1 MSKQILDMLD
11 EETKGLVLD
20 KKFILRV
27 KTFSIGFMT
36 KNLEHIRFFGDIL
49 IGANRIVWSQE
60 DRNEFFEDT
69 LDGLDFLTI
78 RSELQSCEAINTK
91 FKVSSDVTNNVIMY
105 LVHKLSKTRGLSPA
119 LIKEGQLYLLYIMHY
134 RFLCSLQTHYFPH
147 LADES
152 IARAASSTLSNQYLL
167 KQCGSWQKWI
177 DRRAEDII
185 KVPSLHSRT
194 LSLYNDDGDIVDMIN
209 DIQGRV
215 RQTYKYL
222 SKVFHD
228 VHEGNNRI
236 TSTSA
241 MLETEDGAI
250 VKDQSNGFVS
260 FLRYINDTIP
270 DSHSFIRSEL
280 VEVITSINTTMP
292 KDSFQEALDYISD
305 NYTSKRSKVLEPI
318 VNELVIHALNY
329 VTAAKLPL
337 NDLKGVIIK
346 LKSIYTSSRTEDV
359 KLLEVKSSLDKE
371 LKSAVPARRH
381 TAIPSIRTGVMLYVV
396 LRTLTMKYYQQS

>member
-1 MSKQILDMLD
+1 MSKQILDMFN
-11 EETKGLVLD
+11 EETKALKLD
-20 KKFILRV
+20 KQFVLRV
-27 KTFSIGFMT
+27 KKFSIGFMT

-49 IGANRIVWSQE
+49 IGANKIVWSQE

-69 LDGLDFLTI
+69 LDGLDFLSI
-78 RSELQSCEAINTK
+78 RAELASCEAINTK
-91 FKVSSDVTNNVIMY
+91 FKVSSDVTNNTIMY
-105 LVHKLSKTRGLSPA
+105 LVYKLSKNTGLSPA
-119 LIKEGQLYLLYIMHY
+119 LNKEAQLYLLYIMHY

-152 IARAASSTLSNQYLL
+152 ISRAASSTLSNQYLL

-177 DRRAEDII
+177 DRRCEEILKI
-185 KVPSLHSRT
+185 PSLHSRT
-194 LSLYNDDGDIVDMIN
+194 LTLYNDDTDVIEMIN

-222 SKVFHD
+222 AKVFHD

-241 MLETEDGAI
+241 MLETEDGMI

-260 FLRYINDTIP
+260 FLRYIHDTVS
-270 DSHSFIRSEL
+270 DSHSFIRTEL
-280 VEVITSINTTMP
+280 VDVIVSINTTMP
-292 KDSFQEALDYISD
+292 KDSFVESLDYVSD
-305 NYTSKRSKVLEPI
+305 NYATKRSKILEPI
-318 VNELVIHALNY
+318 INELIVHALNY

-359 KLLEVKSSLDKE
+359 KLLEIKASLDKE
-371 LKSAVPARRH
+371 LKNAIPARRY

-396 LRTLTMKYYQQS
+396 LRTLTMKYYSS